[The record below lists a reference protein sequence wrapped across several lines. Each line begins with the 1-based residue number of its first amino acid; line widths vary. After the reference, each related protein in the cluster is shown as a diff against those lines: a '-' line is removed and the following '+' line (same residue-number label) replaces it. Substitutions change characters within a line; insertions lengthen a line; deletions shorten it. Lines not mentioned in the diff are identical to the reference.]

1 MCAFLQ
7 SRRSGNLSRSAYI
20 MANIMNWAHISFV
33 GRVANLLHAYR
44 ISIRY
49 TFTKGLVDFR
59 NTNAAPQFLAWH
71 EPGMLTKCSLYVGCN
86 VVWLASKFEPRFLT
100 IHAST
105 KIALISTSRVS
116 IALSIHTTARSP
128 CLFLPFCANF
138 IAWKYTNT
146 FQNGKFLQTPEKISI
161 CFFAGRKKNM
171 KSMWARN
178 FKCYILLL
186 PEQLFIKQNLSGF
199 VNVISTQ
206 KI

>member
-33 GRVANLLHAYR
+33 GRAANLLHAYR

-49 TFTKGLVDFR
+49 TCTKELVDFR
-59 NTNAAPQFLAWH
+59 NTNAVPQFLAWH
-71 EPGMLTKCSLYVGCN
+71 EPGMLTKCSLYVGWN

-116 IALSIHTTARSP
+116 IALSIHKSLDRLVYF
-128 CLFLPFCANF
+128 CLFVPISLHGNILIRFKTENSFKLQKRFQFAFLLVGKKTWKVCGRGTSSATFCYYQSNYLLNK
-138 IAWKYTNT
+138 I
-146 FQNGKFLQTPEKISI
+146 FLAS
-161 CFFAGRKKNM
+161 
-171 KSMWARN
+171 
-178 FKCYILLL
+178 
-186 PEQLFIKQNLSGF
+186 
-199 VNVISTQ
+199 ST
-206 KI
+206 

>member
-1 MCAFLQ
+1 MTSLCDRKLSQSLKSVCKHSQGLSSSLSRRLFCFRSMCAFLQ

-33 GRVANLLHAYR
+33 GRAANLLHAYH

-49 TFTKGLVDFR
+49 TCTKELVDFG

-128 CLFLPFCANF
+128 CLFLPSCDNF
-138 IAWKYTNT
+138 IRHALW
-146 FQNGKFLQTPEKISI
+146 
-161 CFFAGRKKNM
+161 
-171 KSMWARN
+171 
-178 FKCYILLL
+178 
-186 PEQLFIKQNLSGF
+186 
-199 VNVISTQ
+199 
-206 KI
+206 